1 MPKRCSDSDEVNV
14 AVSLGLLTAEEV
26 LETIKDLP
34 TEKIVLF
41 TAVMRGIF
49 CQARRSCHRDER
61 IKHPLTRKNLPR
73 LP

>member
-41 TAVMRGIF
+41 TG
-49 CQARRSCHRDER
+49 RDAW
-61 IKHPLTRKNLPR
+61 NLLSSAPILSQR
-73 LP
+73 